1 MFKSTCKKV
10 EAMLGLYIEN
20 KLSKNDVLF
29 VKEHLESCSSC
40 YRKYLTMKSVIKNL
54 RFEYEKLLNEFEKI
68 EAERIFSIRE
78 YDDFMNNISPY
89 MDDELTY
96 DESIK
101 FRTYLLKSKKARE
114 QLAIAFKLKNNIQ
127 NSFAEVGAEKQLNFE
142 KAIIKKLKEE
152 NENVTRPIFYRKAAI
167 LIGLMLPVLLFLS
180 VYYSFNY
187 LKEKQAAKEELPIVK
202 NVDYFESKNIQQI
215 DFEKLDKSLLTGAR

>member
-1 MFKSTCKKV
+1 
-10 EAMLGLYIEN
+10 
-20 KLSKNDVLF
+20 
-29 VKEHLESCSSC
+29 
-40 YRKYLTMKSVIKNL
+40 MKSVIKNL

-78 YDDFMNNISPY
+78 YDNFLNNISPY

-127 NSFAEVGAEKQLNFE
+127 NSFAEVTSGKQFSFE
-142 KAIIKKLKEE
+142 KMIIKKLKDEKE
-152 NENVTRPIFYRKAAI
+152 KSSHVTYYRKAAI
-167 LIGLMLPVLLFLS
+167 FIGLMLPILLFLS
-180 VYYSFNY
+180 AYYSFNY
-187 LKEKQAAKEELPIVK
+187 LKEKQEEKEALPIVK
-202 NVDYFESKNIQQI
+202 NVDYFEAKNIEQFSFKEADEQLLS
-215 DFEKLDKSLLTGAR
+215 EKE

>member
-1 MFKSTCKKV
+1 
-10 EAMLGLYIEN
+10 MLGLYIEN
-20 KLSKNDVLF
+20 KLSKEDVLF
-29 VKEHLESCSSC
+29 VKEHIESCPAC
-40 YRKYLTMKSVIKNL
+40 YKKYLTMRSVIKNL

-78 YDDFMNNISPY
+78 YDNFMNNISPY

-127 NSFAEVGAEKQLNFE
+127 NSFAEINSEKPINFE
-142 KAIIKKLKEE
+142 KEIIKKLKEE
-152 NENVTRPIFYRKAAI
+152 NEKASRPTFYRKAAI
-167 LIGLMLPVLLFLS
+167 IIGLMLPCLLFLS
-180 VYYSFNY
+180 AYYSYSY
-187 LKEKQAAKEELPIVK
+187 LKEKQDVKAALPIVK
-202 NVDYFESKNIQQI
+202 KVDYFEAKNIQQF
-215 DFEKLDKSLLTGAR
+215 DFEELDKSLLTGKR